1 MHSNLSIIDLTFL
14 IDKRNVLSAVGSFL
28 LFTSIFHL
36 NYYVLLPLF
45 VHPRWPHVKENI
57 STHNEIV
64 GAATSAVHGLVII
77 ISYITIFGTNVFIY
91 KFNDNHINSKATD
104 TERIL
109 FSFTLGYFI
118 YDTIFPI
125 IIYAIKVKG
134 KVSYVYVLHHIVAI
148 ASCVISIIV
157 VYSGSIGVFAIFFG
171 EITNPLLHFPRIKNR
186 WFTYP
191 LVPTLDLII
200 CKILYL
206 IAFSG
211 IRFGLMV
218 YPTLQL
224 FFQYSNVSVLYKYA
238 SLIHL
243 VLGFIIL
250 PSLIISTYKI
260 TKKYAQ
266 RKANGNLVINTTGR
280 GSSGVGLTAAVTMD
294 KDSG

>member
-1 MHSNLSIIDLTFL
+1 MHLSAIDVTFL
-14 IDKRNVLSAVGSFL
+14 IDKLNVLSAVGGFI

-45 VHPRWPHVKENI
+45 VHDRWPHVKQNI
-57 STHNEIV
+57 LAHNEI
-64 GAATSAVHGLVII
+64 ANRATSFIHGLFVI
-77 ISYITIFGTNVFIY
+77 ISYISIFGKHVFIY
-91 KFNDNHINSKATD
+91 KFNDNHIYLKTTD
-104 TERIL
+104 TQRIL

-224 FFQYSNVSVLYKYA
+224 FFQYSNVSVLYKYG

-243 VLGFIIL
+243 VLALIIL
-250 PSLIISTYKI
+250 PTLIISTYKI

-266 RKANGNLVINTTGR
+266 RKANGYSVVDEQSEQSTSEIEIQQ
-280 GSSGVGLTAAVTMD
+280 SS
-294 KDSG
+294 SN